1 MSGSP
6 TGHPGRG
13 LTGGPVQGVRRQVAD
28 NSFARLLEG
37 APDAMVCVD
46 RLGRIALV
54 NAQTERLFGYRRDE
68 LVDQPVEIL
77 VPGIARTGH
86 RAHRDGYLADPS
98 PRPMGA
104 GLELSARRRDGSTF
118 PAEISLSAVGTD
130 DGLLAIAA
138 VRDVTER
145 LELRAERE
153 RRSSQPERDKLERQ
167 LQQSQRL
174 ESLGEL
180 AGGVAHDLNN
190 LLVVISNYA
199 AFVEEE
205 VAKDGLPVDRQSVGH
220 DVRQI
225 QLAAGR
231 AAELSGQLLV
241 FARRDVV
248 QPRPLDLNEIITR
261 VEQLLIRTLGEHV
274 ILKTDLAPRLAAV
287 LADPVRSSRSW
298 SAWPSTLGTPCRQ
311 AARWWCRHPSPRSM
325 NPTRPAGR
333 ACRPAGTPA

>member
-6 TGHPGRG
+6 AGHSRRG
-13 LTGGPVQGVRRQVAD
+13 LTGGPVQGVRRQVTD
-28 NSFARLLEG
+28 SSFARLLEG

-68 LVDQPVEIL
+68 LMDQPVEIL

-86 RAHRDGYLADPS
+86 RAHRERYLADPS

-118 PAEISLSAVGTD
+118 PTEVSLSAVGTD
-130 DGLLAIAA
+130 DGLLVIAA

-153 RRSSQPERDKLERQ
+153 RRSSQAERDKLERQ

-174 ESLGEL
+174 ESLGQL
-180 AGGVAHDLNN
+180 AGGVAHDFNN
-190 LLVVISNYA
+190 LLAVISNYA

-205 VAKDGLPVDRQSVGH
+205 VAKDGLPVDRQSVRD
-220 DVRQI
+220 DVGQI

-231 AAELSGQLLV
+231 AAELTRQLLASRENSR
-241 FARRDVV
+241 FSRR
-248 QPRPLDLNEIITR
+248 E
-261 VEQLLIRTLGEHV
+261 
-274 ILKTDLAPRLAAV
+274 
-287 LADPVRSSRSW
+287 
-298 SAWPSTLGTPCRQ
+298 
-311 AARWWCRHPSPRSM
+311 
-325 NPTRPAGR
+325 
-333 ACRPAGTPA
+333 